1 MAVTVKQIKKGKV
14 KTFCLNREEF
24 AQWLPQAIA
33 RERAKAQALK
43 DFKESEGEG
52 KGD

>member
-14 KTFCLNREEF
+14 KTFRLNREEF

-33 RERAKAQALK
+33 RQRAKAQAIK
-43 DFKESEGEG
+43 DFKESESEDKGE
-52 KGD
+52 